1 MKLENID
8 FNLDH
13 SPLCYPILWDLGHPL
28 SPLHTQIHSQRM
40 VCQDAISENSAT
52 ASCHAEVVCDALMVA
67 PYVLSL
73 AE

>member
-8 FNLDH
+8 LNMY
-13 SPLCYPILWDLGHPL
+13 YPILWDLGHPL
-28 SPLHTQIHSQRM
+28 SPLHTQIHSQGM
-40 VCQDAISENSAT
+40 VCQDAISENSDT